1 MASKKPAVPRQR
13 KPTEKKPAFDED
25 DWGAEDH
32 VPDTPGVFEEYKRR
46 YTENEA
52 MRKAEEAQKVKDTIQ
67 QQEAE
72 EKAHAERVL
81 RELEEAVQA
90 KKAEKSTGRA
100 RRGTNTGNMPGQTHF
115 EAMRACLGR
124 M

>member
-13 KPTEKKPAFDED
+13 KPTEKKPVNEED
-25 DWGAEDH
+25 GWGAEDH
-32 VPDTPGVFEEYKRR
+32 VTDTPGVFEEYKRR
-46 YTENEA
+46 YIEKEA
-52 MRKAEEAQKVKDTIQ
+52 MRNAEEAQNVKDTIQ

-81 RELEEAVQA
+81 RELEEAVQV

-100 RRGTNTGNMPGQTHF
+100 RRGTNTGNMPAQAHF